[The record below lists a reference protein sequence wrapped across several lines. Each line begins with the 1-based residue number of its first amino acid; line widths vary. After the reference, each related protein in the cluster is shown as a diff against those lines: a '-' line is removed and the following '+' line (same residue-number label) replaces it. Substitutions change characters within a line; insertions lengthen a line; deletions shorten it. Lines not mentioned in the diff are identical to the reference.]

1 MHTSRLA
8 RRRLRVGAVLIGLCL
23 AAGSVGNAALASRN
37 NGSNPDS
44 PPPSN
49 SNPGTAITI
58 EADLLVQ
65 AGMTPLGARQAAQKL
80 NAAIDAAAQTV
91 ARSAATALPSRRPV
105 RNTATATRAF
115 ADEIDASLSGFVAQ
129 SVPALRAAGART
141 DQLVDG
147 TLAALA
153 QIVRALPGAVA
164 VTTGAE
170 IAIAGGADS
179 TSVAASVSP
188 VVDPAVRRSIS
199 GSVAALRPVLPL
211 TRTTLRTVAAGVRQ
225 VVDASVV
232 AVNRV
237 VDATVDFTVAVLTVT
252 ASMAD
257 ALQAVAD
264 NTVTATTA
272 IVSGVDETLDNLSD
286 VNISAQVDASLG
298 VNAG

>member
-105 RNTATATRAF
+105 RNTATAIRAF

>member
-65 AGMTPLGARQAAQKL
+65 AGMTPLGARQAARNL

-105 RNTATATRAF
+105 RNTATAIRAF

-199 GSVAALRPVLPL
+199 GSVAALRPILPL

-252 ASMAD
+252 ASMAT
-257 ALQAVAD
+257 ALQAGAD
-264 NTVTATTA
+264 DTIAATNS
-272 IVSGVDETLDNLSD
+272 IVSAVDDTLDNLSD
-286 VNISAQVDASLG
+286 VNNSAQVDASLS